1 MYYSE
6 KNQINEL
13 VRYLENRLNRNEA
26 IIERTGRALERNR
39 IDGKLDIMES
49 SKRRLFYRRLNNSR
63 IYLKQNDPLIP
74 KLANSDYNKELI
86 TKAKKENVWIRRT
99 IKSMPPLIEDI
110 YSNKPIRRKLANMQF
125 MTDEELIEAWLA
137 KENSGNPYHPEH
149 KIHETD
155 NGEMVRS
162 KSERDIANIYKKL
175 GIPYRYEYP
184 INLKGYGTAH
194 PDFMMFSA
202 TKQKEFFHEH
212 LGMMDDPEYV
222 ADAIERIQ
230 AYERNGIVE
239 GDRLILTFEDKAH
252 PFNPR
257 AFEAKI
263 KAILLQD

>member
-6 KNQINEL
+6 KRKMRKIVE
-13 VRYLENRLNRNEA
+13 YLRCRERRNKE
-26 IIERTGRALERNR
+26 IIETSTRKAEKYSVEGTLNLIGNAINPMFYHHIGDKRT
-39 IDGKLDIMES
+39 
-49 SKRRLFYRRLNNSR
+49 
-63 IYLKQNDPLIP
+63 YLKQNDPLIP

-86 TKAKKENVWIRRT
+86 TKAKKENEWIRRT

-137 KENSGNPYHPEH
+137 KENPGNPYHPEN

-184 INLKGYGTAH
+184 INLKGYGMAH

-230 AYERNGIVE
+230 AYERNGIIE